1 MSSTCASLSFESR
14 AVFLSQYLRII
25 WARKALVIA
34 LFVLVAAAGVA
45 ITLLM
50 PRQYTAETSL
60 IVEMRIDP
68 ALGALAPALAA
79 PSYMATQIE
88 VLRSERVASR
98 AVKILGV
105 ERSPTAVAQWREATK
120 AKIPLERY
128 FADVL
133 ARGLSVEP
141 SRGSSVINL
150 TFTAPDAIFAQA
162 AANAFAQAY
171 MDVSVDLR
179 VAPARQSASFLDE
192 QSKSLRANLEK
203 AQATLSKFQQSK
215 GIVVSDERLDQENAR
230 YSALIS
236 QLAMAQA
243 ERVDTSAR
251 QRNTGGEM
259 SPDVLQSPAVQSLKS
274 QLAAA
279 ETKLTEVSS
288 VIGRNHPVRLQL
300 DAQIRELKQ
309 QLAAEV
315 RRVAG
320 GTSTANRGSSQK
332 VGELQAMVD
341 QQKRQLLALRADKDQ
356 ISVYVRDVEAAQRA
370 YEAVAQR
377 LGQLNLEG
385 QNNQANTRL
394 LSPAVEPLEPSRPR
408 ILLGVV
414 GSILGGLAVG
424 LAAALALEAIDR
436 RVRRPEDLIVMAG
449 VPVIGVLR
457 PSGSSRPIF
466 RQLLMVGA
474 AAPSR
479 PALAAPGS
487 RP

>member
-1 MSSTCASLSFESR
+1 M
-14 AVFLSQYLRII
+14 FLNQYLRIV
-25 WARKALVIA
+25 WARKALVLG
-34 LFVLVAAAGVA
+34 LFVLLAAAGVA
-45 ITLLM
+45 FTLLL

-105 ERSPTAVAQWREATK
+105 ERSATAVAQWREATK

-150 TFTAPDAIFAQA
+150 TFTAPDPIFAQA

-179 VAPARQSASFLDE
+179 VAPARQSAVFLEE
-192 QSKSLRANLEK
+192 QSKSLRASLEK
-203 AQATLSKFQQSK
+203 SQATLSKFQQSK
-215 GIVVSDERLDQENAR
+215 GIVVSDERLDQESAR
-230 YSALIS
+230 YAALVS
-236 QLAMAQA
+236 QLTLAQA
-243 ERVDTSAR
+243 ERVETSTR
-251 QRNTGGEM
+251 QRNSGGET
-259 SPDVLQSPAVQSLKS
+259 SPEVLQSPAVQSLKS
-274 QLAAA
+274 QLATAQ
-279 ETKLTEVSS
+279 TKLTEISS
-288 VIGRNHPVRLQL
+288 VVGINHPTRLQL
-300 DAQIRELKQ
+300 DAQIRELRQ

-320 GTSTANRGSSQK
+320 GTSVLSRGSSQK
-332 VGELQAMVD
+332 VGELQAMVE

-370 YEAVAQR
+370 YDAVAQR

-408 ILLGVV
+408 ILPGIL
-414 GSILGGLAVG
+414 GSILGGLVVG
-424 LAAALALEAIDR
+424 LAAALAWEAIDR

-457 PSGSSRPIF
+457 PSGSRRPVF
-466 RQLLMVGA
+466 RQLLMGGSPPLA
-474 AAPSR
+474 R
-479 PALAAPGS
+479 PALAAPGP